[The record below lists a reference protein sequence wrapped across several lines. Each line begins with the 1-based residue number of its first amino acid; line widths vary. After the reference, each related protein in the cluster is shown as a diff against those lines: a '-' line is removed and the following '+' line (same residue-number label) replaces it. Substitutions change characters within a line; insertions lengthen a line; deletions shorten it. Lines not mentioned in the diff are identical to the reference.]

1 MSFVSAI
8 DAFTEENNRKKLG
21 ENGHCEYGWSSA
33 DIQEHI
39 VQFFFQLVRSD
50 GKKIVDLQTQFH
62 EILKSISEIGEN
74 QSKYVSIV
82 LRLMCHTRD
91 IVSGK
96 GEYALSYMMLFVL
109 YQFFPQQALNVVETF
124 VILGSDTQPS
134 GSDTQ
139 PYGSDTQPSGSDT
152 QPSGSDTQP
161 SGSDTQ
167 PSGSDTQPYGSW
179 KDMKYIAHYAQLNGN
194 ENHEIVQKCV
204 DLIRDQL
211 IKDIAC
217 ETDAKISLCA
227 KWVPRETSKKHA
239 WFFKRLAK
247 DFFKDAYFMKSAI
260 LSCSQIKAQ
269 NKCYMKYRQLITD
282 LNRKLDTVQIKQCGG
297 TWKDIDHNKTT
308 SITLSRNKHAF
319 LNINKKREQRS
330 ILPDRI
336 TCAEKFKTYI
346 DGRVKS
352 GKDIKGKNVGLNH
365 FTRQAIELIQT
376 RQTNSVEAALLNSQW
391 RSNST
396 INGALGKM
404 IAMVDVSSSM
414 SGEPMEVAIALGLRV
429 AEKSI
434 LGKRVLTFSEAP
446 TWHNL
451 DGKDDFV
458 SMVHHLTRAQWGMN
472 TNFYAALSL
481 ILDAMIEKKV
491 PPEEVEGMVLAIFSD
506 MQIDEADR
514 TGSRKTMMDNIV
526 LKYNAAGYT
535 CPHILFWNLRST
547 SGFPC
552 KSNEKGAS
560 IMSGFSPALLN
571 MFCDRGLEALNDATP
586 WNMMLEMLNDDRYD
600 AHDREKI
607 LY

>member
-1 MSFVSAI
+1 
-8 DAFTEENNRKKLG
+8 
-21 ENGHCEYGWSSA
+21 
-33 DIQEHI
+33 
-39 VQFFFQLVRSD
+39 
-50 GKKIVDLQTQFH
+50 
-62 EILKSISEIGEN
+62 
-74 QSKYVSIV
+74 
-82 LRLMCHTRD
+82 
-91 IVSGK
+91 
-96 GEYALSYMMLFVL
+96 
-109 YQFFPQQALNVVETF
+109 
-124 VILGSDTQPS
+124 
-134 GSDTQ
+134 
-139 PYGSDTQPSGSDT
+139 
-152 QPSGSDTQP
+152 
-161 SGSDTQ
+161 
-167 PSGSDTQPYGSW
+167 
-179 KDMKYIAHYAQLNGN
+179 MKYIAHYAQLIGN

-239 WFFKRLAK
+239 WFFKKLAK
-247 DFFKDAYFMKSAI
+247 DFFKDAHFMKSAI
-260 LSCSQIKAQ
+260 LYDSQTKARI
-269 NKCYMKYRQLITD
+269 KCYMKYRQLITG
-282 LNRKLDTVQIKQCGG
+282 LNKKLDTVQIKQCGH

-308 SITLSRNKHAF
+308 SITLSRNKQAF
-319 LNINKKREQRS
+319 LNLTKKREQRS

-336 TCAEKFKTYI
+336 ICAENFKSYI
-346 DGRVKS
+346 DSRVKS
-352 GKDIKGKNVGLNH
+352 GKDVKGKNVGLNH
-365 FTRQAIELIQT
+365 FTRQAIELIT
-376 RQTNSVEAALLNSQW
+376 TKQTNSVEADLLNSQW
-391 RSNST
+391 RSNSS

-414 SGEPMEVAIALGLRV
+414 NGEPMEVAIALGLRV

-434 LGKRVLTFSEAP
+434 LGKRVLTFSAKP
-446 TWHNL
+446 IWHNL

-458 SMVHHLTRAQWGMN
+458 SMVQHLSRAQWGMN

-491 PPEEVEGMVLAIFSD
+491 PPEEAEGLVLAVFSD
-506 MQIDEADR
+506 MQIDEADH
-514 TGSRKTMMDNIV
+514 TGSRKTMMDNIE

-571 MFCDRGLEALNDATP
+571 MFCDRGLEALENATP

-607 LY
+607 LYYTGKN